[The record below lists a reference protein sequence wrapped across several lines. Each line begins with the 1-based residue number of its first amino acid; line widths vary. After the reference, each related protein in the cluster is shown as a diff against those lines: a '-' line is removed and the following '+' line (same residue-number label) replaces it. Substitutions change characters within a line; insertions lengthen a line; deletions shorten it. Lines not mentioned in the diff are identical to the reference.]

1 MLRHSVIVSPERD
14 QDQDGSAPAWLECV
28 VSRFCAGK
36 VSTNP
41 GDFEITFIK
50 AGNSEKKK

>member
-41 GDFEITFIK
+41 GDLEITFIK